1 MLMKL
6 VMRRALGRRSVVGVV
21 LTCAIAAGCAVGN
34 IGGDDPVADPDAV
47 PGSQPIEKVVPRVGL
62 RRLTSFEYDNTV
74 RDLLADPTRKSA
86 LVLPEDPR
94 TPFDNDYAKQAPSK
108 ALVEG
113 FELLARDA
121 AKSLIADGARRTA
134 ILGCTPT
141 GPSDAACFKTFIT
154 KFGRRAIRRPLSDEE
169 VTRFVT
175 TFAPFAVEA
184 NDFYVGVETAILAF
198 LQHAEFVYRV
208 EVGTPVAGR
217 PSVVRLNDFEL
228 ASRLSYFVMG
238 TTPDDPLLD
247 SAAGGALATPE
258 GVQAAARKLL
268 NDDRAKSTVSR
279 FHALWLGYDKVL
291 DTSPLSKAMIAES
304 DALVQ
309 RVIFQEKKP
318 WEDIFKSNE
327 TFVTDALAT
336 HYGLPA
342 TGSTTAKW
350 VPYGTSGRKGILS
363 HAMFLTNGAKLDD
376 TSPTLRGLAVRLR
389 LMCQDIPPPPPSV
402 DTDLPPLTEG
412 QCKTDRLAAH
422 SVGGCAGC
430 HSKMDPIG
438 FGLESFDQAGRFR
451 TTEPGKPACTIKGEG
466 NLDGIG
472 TFKGPSELS
481 DQLLKDGAVQKCMAT
496 QLFRFAV
503 GRGTLDSDD
512 ERFVT
517 WWVDKVG
524 GAKSGFKMDDLI
536 AEFVATDAFRQRR
549 LTASTTG
556 KE

>member
-1 MLMKL
+1 MLMKPSML
-6 VMRRALGRRSVVGVV
+6 RRPVVALL
-21 LTCAIAAGCAVGN
+21 LTCAVAAGCAVGK
-34 IGGDDPVADPDAV
+34 ISGDDPVADPDAV
-47 PGSQPIEKVVPRVGL
+47 PGGQPIEKVVPRVGL

-113 FELLARDA
+113 LELLARDA
-121 AKSLIADGARRTA
+121 AKSLIADSARRVA

-141 GPSDAACFKTFIT
+141 GPSDSACFKTFIT
-154 KFGRRAIRRPLSDEE
+154 KFGRRAIRRPLTDEE
-169 VTRFVT
+169 VSRFVT

-184 NDFYVGVETAILAF
+184 NDFYTGVETAILAF

-208 EVGTPVAGR
+208 EVGTPVEGR
-217 PSVVRLNDFEL
+217 PSIVRLNDYEL

-247 SAAGGALATPE
+247 AAGSGSLATPE
-258 GVQAAARKLL
+258 GVQAAVRKLL
-268 NDDRAKSTVSR
+268 TDDRAKATVSR

-291 DTSPLSKAMIAES
+291 ETNDLAKAMIGES
-304 DALVQ
+304 NALVQ
-309 RVIFQEKKP
+309 KVIFQDKKP
-318 WEDIFKSNE
+318 WEDIFKSTE
-327 TFVTDALAT
+327 TFATDALAK
-336 HYGLPA
+336 HYGLPS
-342 TGSTTAKW
+342 TGSATPKW

-402 DTDLPPLTEG
+402 DTDLPPLAAG

-422 SVGGCAGC
+422 SVGGCASC

-438 FGLESFDQAGRFR
+438 FGLEGFDQQGRFR
-451 TTEPGKPACTIKGEG
+451 TTEPGKPACIIKGEG
-466 NLDGIG
+466 NLDGVG

-503 GRGTLDSDD
+503 GRGTLDADD

-549 LTASTTG
+549 LTASSTG